1 MLVGRRYRLPTV
13 LFRFFAPLLHRR
25 SNLHRQMHAENAAF
39 SRFALHRYITAVFVD
54 DFGNDGQP
62 RPTPCG
68 LVVKNGLKMLSRW
81 RDRCRSRGRSPKL
94 PHWHR
99 LRGFSP

>member
-39 SRFALHRYITAVFVD
+39 SRFALHRYITAVFRPTI
-54 DFGNDGQP
+54 FGNDGQP
-62 RPTPCG
+62 EANA
-68 LVVKNGLKMLSRW
+68 L
-81 RDRCRSRGRSPKL
+81 
-94 PHWHR
+94 R
-99 LRGFSP
+99 LGGERMD